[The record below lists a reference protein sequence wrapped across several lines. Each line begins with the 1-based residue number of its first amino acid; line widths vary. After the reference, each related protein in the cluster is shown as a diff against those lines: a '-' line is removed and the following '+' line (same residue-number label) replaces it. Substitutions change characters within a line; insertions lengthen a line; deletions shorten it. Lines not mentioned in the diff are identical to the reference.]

1 MIGGQSVTYLADSY
15 LAERGGSCKSSTQGP
30 AHCIKERDF
39 LHITLELLQ
48 ELQGD
53 ARFLQVTNDDI
64 QLILA
69 ERAAEVSEHFNVLL
83 PKLLPSKRQS
93 GHIRKH
99 SLRARETAQQ
109 TRTAALKA
117 WSLSSV
123 TRTYTG

>member
-1 MIGGQSVTYLADSY
+1 MHTSITDTHRWQSVTYLADSY
-15 LAERGGSCKSSTQGP
+15 LAKRGGSCKSSTQGP

-99 SLRARETAQQ
+99 SLRASETAQQ
-109 TRTAALKA
+109 IRTAALKVA
-117 WSLSSV
+117 
-123 TRTYTG
+123 